1 MLVNRADS
9 HNQTNFN
16 IQNNNINFCEKV
28 ILNSIAQSAEPCNPL
43 DQRSNT
49 SSLESLESPPLDD
62 NRAVSTSCSSDSFEM
77 SSTTSHVA
85 GDLSALSDSSSFLR
99 PATPQQHAD
108 SLGTSGTENLSR
120 PNSHSVP
127 VGFHE
132 ANDVGDQGNNGDNGV
147 CRATSELKEC
157 YSCNAITN
165 GIEQKSWCEKPTTS
179 KSFGSL
185 TGDCV
190 QKTGLDA
197 LRESIEK
204 ELNDLDTCLPKLDF
218 NKLEEKLNCAAKERL
233 ITERK
238 LLGEQ
243 VRRRLALQVDELTAG
258 PSPRISTRP
267 SKSNLGLR
275 LQTAMNL
282 QVCYINGME
291 NSELDVSS
299 STSDDDFDMPKSKSV
314 PNLRGCVP
322 DGSSL
327 NASELR
333 QRTAVSELEDKRNIF
348 AEETKMMLAKA
359 KQTARLQM
367 ELERLN
373 SLSLEGRYTSNSEHN
388 NKLRILNLLRFRLQL
403 SRTELT
409 ELRKIAKRLSDR
421 IATANV
427 ELVKLLVERDSLHMQ
442 QDSMLV
448 DIEDMI
454 QHQSKS
460 ESLNL
465 PEFLKVEGTT
475 PKKFRLF
482 KG

>member
-1 MLVNRADS
+1 MNRAENP
-9 HNQTNFN
+9 NQADFN
-16 IQNNNINFCEKV
+16 IKNNNINFCEKS
-28 ILNSIAQSAEPCNPL
+28 ILSTIVKAAESCTSL
-43 DQRSNT
+43 EQRSNT
-49 SSLESLESPPLDD
+49 SSLESLDSPLLDD

-77 SSTTSHVA
+77 SSTTSHIA
-85 GDLSALSDSSSFLR
+85 GDFSTLSDSSFPRNNNNSIR
-99 PATPQQHAD
+99 CGNGAIE
-108 SLGTSGTENLSR
+108 SLGTS
-120 PNSHSVP
+120 NSHS
-127 VGFHE
+127 FKQDSFTSSSSFNKSSE
-132 ANDVGDQGNNGDNGV
+132 SLTANSERNEEDVVAVRRNVDMDPE
-147 CRATSELKEC
+147 SLW
-157 YSCNAITN
+157 S
-165 GIEQKSWCEKPTTS
+165 EKPTTS
-179 KSFGSL
+179 KSLGSL
-185 TGDCV
+185 SADPVPKC
-190 QKTGLDA
+190 GLDA

-204 ELNDLDTCLPKLDF
+204 ELSDLDTCLPKLDF
-218 NKLEEKLNCAAKERL
+218 NKLEEKLNCAAQERL
-233 ITERK
+233 VTERK

-291 NSELDVSS
+291 SSEYEGEN
-299 STSDDDFDMPKSKSV
+299 TSDEDFDIPKSKSV

-327 NASELR
+327 NATELR
-333 QRTAVSELEDKRNIF
+333 QRTAVSELEEKRNIL

-373 SLSLEGRYTSNSEHN
+373 SLSLEGRYT
-388 NKLRILNLLRFRLQL
+388 RLQL
-403 SRTELT
+403 SRTDLNELRNIAERLASRIKAANT
-409 ELRKIAKRLSDR
+409 EL
-421 IATANV
+421 V
-427 ELVKLLVERDSLHMQ
+427 QLLIERDSLHMQ

-465 PEFLKVEGTT
+465 PEFLKVQNTT

-482 KG
+482 KS